1 MIDKKTKEA
10 FKLLYGEFNEDY
22 SEIASIMLKHFLPY
36 SKEIHKLSHKNPEM
50 ASKMIG
56 VTIAQLL
63 THLTKDGQK
72 RVLEASLKLLAQQKE
87 IDKDTEALNT
97 LIKNLGDE

>member
-1 MIDKKTKEA
+1 MADKKTKEA

-22 SEIASIMLKHFLPY
+22 GKIADIMVKHFLPY

-50 ASKMIG
+50 ASRMIG
-56 VTIAQLL
+56 VTIVQLL
-63 THLTKDGQK
+63 QPLTKEGRK
-72 RVLEASLKLLAQQKE
+72 RILETALKTLEQQKE

>member
-36 SKEIHKLSHKNPEM
+36 SKEIHKLAHKSPVM
-50 ASKMIG
+50 ATQIIG
-56 VTIAQLL
+56 VTIVQLL
-63 THLTKDGQK
+63 RPLTKEGRK
-72 RVLEASLKLLAQQKE
+72 RILETALKTLEQQKE
-87 IDKDTEALNT
+87 IDKDTEAIKT
-97 LIKNLGDE
+97 LVKNLGDE